1 MFNQMTSTIHIT
13 RVGSTGGGRA
23 YAVTGDGRQH
33 AISAELLT
41 ALVRSARGAGA
52 DVDFH
57 HYGPHDVWRFN
68 GEEGIAFL
76 PAPIAVLA
84 YLDDARVW
92 IVWSWQEYRR
102 RARGLLF
109 P

>member
-23 YAVTGDGRQH
+23 YAVTGDGCQH
-33 AISAELLT
+33 TISAELLT

-68 GEEGIAFL
+68 GEDGIAFV
-76 PAPIAVLA
+76 PAPIAVEVA
-84 YLDDARVW
+84 V
-92 IVWSWQEYRR
+92 
-102 RARGLLF
+102 
-109 P
+109 